1 MIRGTYS
8 SMTKIVSAVALA
20 TSLTGIAS
28 ADDSSISRIGGDSY
42 AYFNSL
48 PIDKSPSAWRQSNP
62 NGEPEY
68 WYQSNSSS
76 WGTAWKPA
84 PVLTNVASDPT
95 FKQTHPNGL
104 TERELQA
111 MSSEAPA
118 WHTDASNTTSVASSG
133 NKETLAD
140 RAAAFFR
147 IAK

>member
-1 MIRGTYS
+1 MTRGTYS
-8 SMTKIVSAVALA
+8 SMTKIVSAVAFA
-20 TSLTGIAS
+20 ASLTGIAS
-28 ADDSSISRIGGDSY
+28 ADDSSISRIGGDSF
-42 AYFNSL
+42 AYFDTQT
-48 PIDKSPSAWRQSNP
+48 IDKSASAWRQSNP
-62 NGEPEY
+62 NGQPEF
-68 WYQSNSSS
+68 WYQTNSA
-76 WGTAWKPA
+76 WGVAWKPTPVFAKA
-84 PVLTNVASDPT
+84 PSDPT

-140 RAAAFFR
+140 RAAAFFS

>member
-1 MIRGTYS
+1 
-8 SMTKIVSAVALA
+8 MTKIVSAVAFA
-20 TSLTGIAS
+20 ASLTGIAS
-28 ADDSSISRIGGDSY
+28 SDDSSISRIGGDSY

-62 NGEPEY
+62 SGEPEY
-68 WYQSNSSS
+68 WYQSNSS

-95 FKQTHPNGL
+95 FRQTHPNGL

-111 MSSEAPA
+111 MSSEGPA
-118 WHTDASNTTSVASSG
+118 WHTDASNTTPAASSD

>member
-1 MIRGTYS
+1 MIRDTYS
-8 SMTKIVSAVALA
+8 SMTKIASAVAFA
-20 TSLTGIAS
+20 ASLTGIAS

-62 NGEPEY
+62 NGEPVY
-68 WYQSNSSS
+68 WYQSNSS
-76 WGTAWKPA
+76 WGTPWKPA
-84 PVLTNVASDPT
+84 PVLTNVPSDPT

-104 TERELQA
+104 TESELQA
-111 MSSEAPA
+111 MSSEGHA
-118 WHTDASNTTSVASSG
+118 WNTDASNTTVASSD

-140 RAAAFFR
+140 RAAAFFS

>member
-1 MIRGTYS
+1 MTRGTYS
-8 SMTKIVSAVALA
+8 SMTKIVSAVAFA
-20 TSLTGIAS
+20 ASLTGIAS

-76 WGTAWKPA
+76 GGTAWKPA

-133 NKETLAD
+133 NKETFAD

>member
-1 MIRGTYS
+1 
-8 SMTKIVSAVALA
+8 
-20 TSLTGIAS
+20 
-28 ADDSSISRIGGDSY
+28 
-42 AYFNSL
+42 L
-48 PIDKSPSAWRQSNP
+48 PIGKSPSACRQNNP

-68 WYQSNSSS
+68 WYQSNSSG
-76 WGTAWKPA
+76 GTPWKPA

-104 TERELQA
+104 TERESQA

-133 NKETLAD
+133 NKEMLAD
-140 RAAAFFR
+140 RAAAFFP

>member
-8 SMTKIVSAVALA
+8 SMTKIVSAMAFA
-20 TSLTGIAS
+20 ASLTGIAS
-28 ADDSSISRIGGDSY
+28 ADDSSMSRIGGDSY

-48 PIDKSPSAWRQSNP
+48 PIDKSRSAWRQSKP

-68 WYQSNSSS
+68 WYQSHSA
-76 WGTAWKPA
+76 WGRPWEPA

-104 TERELQA
+104 TDRELQA
-111 MSSEAPA
+111 LSSEAPA
-118 WHTDASNTTSVASSG
+118 WHTDVSNTTSVASSG

-140 RAAAFFR
+140 RAAAFFH

>member
-8 SMTKIVSAVALA
+8 SMTKMVSAVAFA
-20 TSLTGIAS
+20 ASFTGIAS
-28 ADDSSISRIGGDSY
+28 ADDSSTSRIGGDSY

-68 WYQSNSSS
+68 WFESNSS
-76 WGTAWKPA
+76 WGTPWKPA
-84 PVLTNVASDPT
+84 PVLTNVPSDPT

-111 MSSEAPA
+111 MSSEAPT

-140 RAAAFFR
+140 RAAAFFP

>member
-1 MIRGTYS
+1 MTRGTYS

-76 WGTAWKPA
+76 GGTAWKPA

-133 NKETLAD
+133 NKETFAD

>member
-1 MIRGTYS
+1 MTRGTYS
-8 SMTKIVSAVALA
+8 SMTKIVSAVAFA
-20 TSLTGIAS
+20 ASLTGIAS
-28 ADDSSISRIGGDSY
+28 ADDSSTSRIGGDSY

-62 NGEPEY
+62 NGEPVY
-68 WYQSNSSS
+68 WYQSNSS
-76 WGTAWKPA
+76 WGTPWKPA
-84 PVLTNVASDPT
+84 PVLTNVPSDPT

-111 MSSEAPA
+111 ISSEGPA

-133 NKETLAD
+133 NKDTLAD
-140 RAAAFFR
+140 RAAAFFP

>member
-1 MIRGTYS
+1 MTRGTYS
-8 SMTKIVSAVALA
+8 SMTKIVSAVAFA
-20 TSLTGIAS
+20 ASLTGIAS
-28 ADDSSISRIGGDSY
+28 ADDSSTSRIGGDSY

-62 NGEPEY
+62 NGEPVY
-68 WYQSNSSS
+68 WYQSNSS
-76 WGTAWKPA
+76 WGTPWKPA
-84 PVLTNVASDPT
+84 PVLTNVPSDPT

-111 MSSEAPA
+111 ISSEAPA

-140 RAAAFFR
+140 RAAAFFP